1 MTTTSRARFPALGC
15 AARLVAVVVVASAAV
30 PTGAQVSQCASAED
44 ALRAR
49 AKPVCTPAQALSP
62 SEALACA
69 EHARLA
75 TIVQDCWHAA
85 VRDDRRRLERY
96 PDEATHRKAEA
107 AELAVVLVKLR
118 TPNARLAELLAK
130 RKALD
135 GEAEFYKGKP
145 LPREL
150 QREVDASDA
159 SLQALRDVF
168 RGLDGEVV
176 GIVERYADER
186 THLRKLWGGAAPG
199 SIGAFEPRSGS
210 SRGARGNAP
219 TGT

>member
-1 MTTTSRARFPALGC
+1 MTTTSRARSPALGC
-15 AARLVAVVVVASAAV
+15 IARCVASAVVAAAAA
-30 PTGAQVSQCASAED
+30 PCGAQGSPCKTADD

-62 SEALACA
+62 GEALACA
-69 EHARLA
+69 EYARLA

-85 VRDDRRRLERY
+85 VRDDRRRVERY

-107 AELAVVLVKLR
+107 AELALVLVKLR
-118 TPNARLAELLAK
+118 APNARLAELLAK
-130 RKALD
+130 RRTLD
-135 GEAEFYKGKP
+135 AEAEFYKGKP

-150 QREVDASDA
+150 QREIDASDA

-176 GIVERYADER
+176 NIVERYADER
-186 THLRKLWGGAAPG
+186 GHLRKLWDGAAPG
-199 SIGAFEPRSGS
+199 SIGAFEPRSGPS
-210 SRGARGNAP
+210 GGGRGSAP